1 MFGAV
6 AALLLQPRDV
16 GSLSFER
23 ALDPLE
29 MITLDVDHMVL
40 VVAFRMD
47 NATLGRGLQPGKNPS
62 RQGVSRLLFAAD
74 SGDPS
79 RAEIYCTQ
87 NLGMLGMCDVK

>member
-1 MFGAV
+1 MLGAV
-6 AALLLQPRDV
+6 AALSQPRDV

-47 NATLGRGLQPGKNPS
+47 NATLGRGLQPGNNPS

-79 RAEIYCTQ
+79 RGRDLLYSKPRDAR
-87 NLGMLGMCDVK
+87 DVRC

>member
-1 MFGAV
+1 MLGAV
-6 AALLLQPRDV
+6 AALSQPRDV

-47 NATLGRGLQPGKNPS
+47 DTTWGE
-62 RQGVSRLLFAAD
+62 VST
-74 SGDPS
+74 S
-79 RAEIYCTQ
+79 
-87 NLGMLGMCDVK
+87 K